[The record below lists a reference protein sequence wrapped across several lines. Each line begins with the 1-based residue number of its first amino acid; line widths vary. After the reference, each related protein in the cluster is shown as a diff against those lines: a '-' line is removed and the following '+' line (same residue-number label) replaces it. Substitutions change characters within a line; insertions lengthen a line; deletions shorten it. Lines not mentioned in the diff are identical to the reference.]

1 MLCAGNSSGPWSAI
15 DRSDSFKGELC
26 LSFLILRVSRISSK
40 PLADEAAC
48 SVFWYFGVSLTLR
61 FQSVVRM
68 FDMHSSTRNL
78 ILICKLF
85 QTVQELR
92 RPGNSALQ
100 EDVVIKDIL
109 NDAESRMRGAIQVL
123 HDDLAAIRTG
133 RANPSL
139 VEKLPIEYYG
149 TPTPL
154 MQLASISVPEPRTLT
169 IKPFDGTTLKAIEKA
184 IQTSELGLNPN
195 NDGKVIHLNLPP
207 LTEERR
213 RDLVK
218 HVNHRLE
225 EARIAVRNIRR
236 DSHNDMRDFE
246 KEKLISEDEL
256 ERGEAEL
263 QKLTDRFIEEVAE
276 HGKRKESEIMEV

>member
-1 MLCAGNSSGPWSAI
+1 
-15 DRSDSFKGELC
+15 
-26 LSFLILRVSRISSK
+26 
-40 PLADEAAC
+40 
-48 SVFWYFGVSLTLR
+48 
-61 FQSVVRM
+61 
-68 FDMHSSTRNL
+68 
-78 ILICKLF
+78 
-85 QTVQELR
+85 
-92 RPGNSALQ
+92 
-100 EDVVIKDIL
+100 VIKDIM
-109 NDAESRMRGAIQVL
+109 NDAESRMHSAIQVL
-123 HDDLAAIRTG
+123 RDDLAAIRTG

-139 VEKLPIEYYG
+139 VEKLSIEYYG

-184 IQTSELGLNPN
+184 ILISELGLNPN

-225 EARIAVRNIRR
+225 EARIAIRNIRR

-256 ERGEAEL
+256 ERGESEL

-276 HGKRKESEIMEV
+276 HGKKKEAEIMEV